1 MVMKSKNIM
10 IQRLGS
16 FFFSSLSF
24 PRMRE
29 SRNTLRKKLDARLR
43 GNDGKN
49 FLTLQLFKPREEI

>member
-1 MVMKSKNIM
+1 
-10 IQRLGS
+10 
-16 FFFSSLSF
+16 
-24 PRMRE
+24 MRE